1 MEEVLFR
8 HRGFTVRHWKVEDR
22 GAAIE
27 VIKQCLESYGLKFEP
42 EGADLD
48 AVEVETRYWKKSSGE
63 FWVVV
68 EEATRRVIGTAAYF
82 EIQEGENAEQ
92 KCVEIRKMYL
102 LPEARGKQ
110 LGRALLQVNRWG
122 Q

>member
-1 MEEVLFR
+1 MFR
-8 HRGFTVRHWKVEDR
+8 HNGFTVRHWKAEDR
-22 GAAIE
+22 RAATE

-48 AVEVETRYWKKSSGE
+48 AVEVETHYWKDKSGE

-68 EEATRRVIGTAAYF
+68 EEATSRVIGTAAYY
-82 EIQEGENAEQ
+82 EIREGENGWVNAEQ

-102 LPEARGKQ
+102 LPEARGKR
-110 LGRALLQVNRWG
+110 LGRTLLQVG
-122 Q
+122 